1 MNIPIYADTFC
12 DTKDGKGVF
21 FCNIYQV
28 KYTYCLENL
37 FAKNTDEDLKEV
49 LDMLAEK
56 KRAIIYTHP
65 NMATFSE
72 FWDGVNY
79 YKKNHCEF
87 GEWKECAK
95 RPEEETKLFYEN
107 IRKLVNLIKKD
118 SRFRITSY
126 SELADKVLKEGE
138 RKVVKEDIKSL
149 KDKLN
154 SDFFP
159 VTEPVSLSISD
170 MFLACRDFLLG
181 KQEHVCGK
189 VYGFL
194 DTPYTIKEEITLSAE
209 DIIKSASLINTDRFL
224 PTSIKVGEIEIGP
237 GDWLRAAMEVLCGE
251 KSVVLKPGPQ
261 LPSLE
266 VLPDL
271 TDNCLLGWMQ
281 SDDFKN
287 EYLLKR
293 LRLQAWTMRF
303 MKD

>member
-1 MNIPIYADTFC
+1 MNIPIYADAFC

-37 FAKNTDEDLKEV
+37 FTKNTDEDLKEV

-107 IRKLVNLIKKD
+107 IRKLVNLIKND

-138 RKVVKEDIKSL
+138 RK
-149 KDKLN
+149 
-154 SDFFP
+154 
-159 VTEPVSLSISD
+159 
-170 MFLACRDFLLG
+170 
-181 KQEHVCGK
+181 
-189 VYGFL
+189 
-194 DTPYTIKEEITLSAE
+194 
-209 DIIKSASLINTDRFL
+209 
-224 PTSIKVGEIEIGP
+224 
-237 GDWLRAAMEVLCGE
+237 
-251 KSVVLKPGPQ
+251 
-261 LPSLE
+261 
-266 VLPDL
+266 
-271 TDNCLLGWMQ
+271 
-281 SDDFKN
+281 N

-303 MKD
+303 MKE